1 MLFEQRSVLVLTPVA
16 TILELAA
23 FAELPAE
30 TVLRVLLREPTNESA
45 QKRVA
50 EAVEA
55 LGLPDYPRPD
65 GHIEVLPLEDEPP
78 AAPATLAARTDLPA
92 AKDGHELVT
101 ELYSLFGVL
110 LDRLDR
116 DRRERIDDLA
126 LTVDLTTEGW
136 RMVDRRLGRLE
147 KMIERIDQSQP
158 IDRSRSI
165 GAEVHRLEDR
175 RGSGR

>member
-1 MLFEQRSVLVLTPVA
+1 MT

-23 FAELPAE
+23 YAELPAE

-65 GHIEVLPLEDEPP
+65 GHIEVHSAEDEPP
-78 AAPATLAARTDLPA
+78 AAPAALPALPALRARMDLPNTIE
-92 AKDGHELVT
+92 GNELAT
-101 ELYSLFGVL
+101 ELRSLFEVL
-110 LDRLDR
+110 VLRLDR
-116 DRRERIDDLA
+116 NRRERIDDLA

-147 KMIERIDQSQP
+147 KIIERL
-158 IDRSRSI
+158 SREDYFERRREP
-165 GAEVHRLEDR
+165 GRAEVRHLDDIR
-175 RGSGR
+175 RKAPDAGA